1 MEATFFSFFYNIR
14 EFQVEFGKEII
25 FKTKTVFTIFIH
37 SVVLL
42 F

>member
-1 MEATFFSFFYNIR
+1 MEATFFSSFCNIR
-14 EFQVEFGKEII
+14 EFQVEFGKEIT

-37 SVVLL
+37 SIVLL